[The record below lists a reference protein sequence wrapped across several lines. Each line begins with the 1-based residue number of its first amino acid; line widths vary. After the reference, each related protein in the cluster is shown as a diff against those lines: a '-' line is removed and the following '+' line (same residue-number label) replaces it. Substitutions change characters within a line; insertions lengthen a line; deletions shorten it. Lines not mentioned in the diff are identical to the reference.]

1 MLLMAK
7 RAMAPLPMKT
17 LLVQSLPCHRSKDH
31 RLDKGNLSLRDC
43 FYPSLDIQWP
53 LHYSGHLRALSL
65 KRKVGRC
72 DLSGSVLCQ
81 ARRCPLS
88 TSEWEPNKSQEQ
100 KRISPQN
107 GLPYGWKRLIFT
119 LLLKILKA
127 QDARVKG
134 EDGSRKRFC
143 LGRSL
148 NEVKRWEWEL
158 QDNTKDSNP
167 LWIDCPRG
175 HGGLYWDI
183 FRHNYYFIHKM
194 GVILFSPHNPNFR
207 QWDAVDH
214 GILVMEGGHDRALGL
229 GWEIFFLKGLDTV
242 HRCSKK

>member
-7 RAMAPLPMKT
+7 RATAPLPINT

-31 RLDKGNLSLRDC
+31 VLDKGNLSLRDC
-43 FYPSLDIQWP
+43 FYPSLGIQWP
-53 LHYSGHLRALSL
+53 LHNSGHLRALSL
-65 KRKVGRC
+65 KQKVGWG

-88 TSEWEPNKSQEQ
+88 TSEWETNKSQEQ

-127 QDARVKG
+127 QDAHVKG
-134 EDGSRKRFC
+134 EDGSRKLFG

-148 NEVKRWEWEL
+148 NEVKRGENGNFRIIWRTRILCGLISLGVVGVYTGISLGIITILFTKWEWSCLVHITQTSGNER
-158 QDNTKDSNP
+158 
-167 LWIDCPRG
+167 LWT
-175 HGGLYWDI
+175 
-183 FRHNYYFIHKM
+183 M
-194 GVILFSPHNPNFR
+194 VS
-207 QWDAVDH
+207 
-214 GILVMEGGHDRALGL
+214 
-229 GWEIFFLKGLDTV
+229 
-242 HRCSKK
+242 